1 MKMRVLGRTG
11 LHVSELG
18 YGGGQLRGT
27 PRLWNGRVVSD
38 EQASRILHAV
48 LDAGINLIDTAS
60 VYGHS
65 EAFIGRHLASRRDE
79 YFIATKFGCELKDM
93 GDWDDTPRNWSRQ
106 FLRAS
111 LDESLRRLK
120 TDRVDLLQLH
130 TPTFDDFVRYEL
142 LSPLKD
148 ARSAGKTRFIGLSV
162 TQPHMDAFA
171 PYFSQF
177 DAVQLPYSAYETHYE
192 DWVSRAAAR
201 GCGTIIRGGVA
212 QGGADKGGAGR
223 ALWERAQLD
232 DLLEGETRTG
242 FMLRFTLSH
251 PHVSTVIVATINPDH
266 LRENLAAA
274 ARGPLSADTLLEVKR
289 RLSVAR
295 TDSGAH

>member
-1 MKMRVLGRTG
+1 MRMRVLGRTG
-11 LHVSELG
+11 LRVSELG

-27 PRLWNGRVVSD
+27 PRIWNGRLVSD
-38 EQASRILHAV
+38 EQASRILNAV
-48 LDAGINLIDTAS
+48 LDAGINFIDTAS
-60 VYGHS
+60 VYGRS
-65 EAFIGRHLASRRDE
+65 EAFIGRNIASRRDE

-93 GDWDDTPRNWSRQ
+93 GDWDDTPRNWSPE

-130 TPTFDDFVRYEL
+130 TPTFDDFMRYEL
-142 LSPLKD
+142 LRPLED

-162 TQPHMDAFA
+162 TQPHMDGFA

-177 DAVQLPYSAYETHYE
+177 DTVQLPYSAYEAHYE
-192 DWVSRAAAR
+192 DWVTRAAEA

-212 QGGADKGGAGR
+212 QGGADKDGAGR
-223 ALWERAQLD
+223 ELWERAQLD
-232 DLLEGETRTG
+232 DLLYGETRTG
-242 FMLRFTLSH
+242 FMLRYTLSH
-251 PHVSTVIVATINPDH
+251 PCVATVIVATINPDH

-274 ARGPLSADTLLEVKR
+274 ARGPLSDDMLLEVNQ

-295 TDSGAH
+295 SDSGAY